1 MNLVQYRYPV
11 GITKRPIKMNDPGI
25 KNLLLD
31 LGGVLIDVDYHRTAK
46 AFENLGAQHFVQLYS
61 QQHATPE
68 FEELEIGKL
77 ADDEFITRMQTRC
90 TPGTTKQQ
98 VEDAWNAILLDFR
111 METIDYLTVLQ
122 KRYRLFLLSN
132 TNNIHH
138 RAFEKKFREQT
149 GLDSL
154 DVFFDRALYSH
165 KIGMRKPHINTY
177 KKVMEMLGIQGGETL
192 FIDDSTVNIRP
203 AAEAGLHTR
212 LLKADETLPGI
223 GLI

>member
-61 QQHATPE
+61 QQHATPV

-98 VEDAWNAILLDFR
+98 VEEAWNAILLDFR
-111 METIDYLTVLQ
+111 TEALDFLPVLR
-122 KRYRLFLLSN
+122 KKYRLFLLSN
-132 TNNIHH
+132 TNSIHH

-154 DVFFDRALYSH
+154 DRFFDQALYSH
-165 KIGMRKPHINTY
+165 RIGMRKPHESTY
-177 KKVMEMLGIQGGETL
+177 RKVLDMLGIRAGETL
-192 FIDDSTVNIRP
+192 FIDDSPVNIAP
-203 AAEAGLHTR
+203 AEQAGIHTH
-212 LLKADETLPGI
+212 LLKSNECLSGI
-223 GLI
+223 GLV